1 MSLVPRGTTRGRAQ
15 GWSHSIALLV
25 ALSCLAGCAV
35 LYEGKYDWD
44 QGWRVGRIIRLGPGA
59 SGIEMLRDDC
69 RNDTLPAD
77 VARTV
82 YAEVAYHNE
91 GRWLRHRVVP
101 VPENV
106 PIHESDK
113 VYVNLG
119 SCINGLVKASGGS

>member
-1 MSLVPRGTTRGRAQ
+1 MSR
-15 GWSHSIALLV
+15 SCSSALLV

-44 QGWRVGRIIRLGPGA
+44 QGWRVGRIIRLGQGG

-82 YAEVAYHNE
+82 YAEVAYQNE

-106 PIHESDK
+106 HIREGDK

-119 SCINGLVKASGGS
+119 SCSNALVKASGGS

>member
-1 MSLVPRGTTRGRAQ
+1 MSR
-15 GWSHSIALLV
+15 SHSIALLV
-25 ALSCLAGCAV
+25 ALSCLTGCAV
-35 LYEGKYDWD
+35 VYEGKYDWD
-44 QGWRVGRIIRLGPGA
+44 QGWRVGRIIRLGQGG

-82 YAEVAYHNE
+82 YAEVAYQNE

-106 PIHESDK
+106 HIREGDK
-113 VYVNLG
+113 VYMNLG
-119 SCINGLVKASGGS
+119 TCIDALVKASGGS